1 MVVTVVAVMV
11 VVGLSTFHMEVT
23 VVVELLTFHTKV
35 VVPLGGGGGGG
46 GRLSTIIIQGVMVVA
61 TRTS

>member
-1 MVVTVVAVMV
+1 MVTVVAVMV

-35 VVPLGGGGGGG
+35 VVPLGGGGGG
-46 GRLSTIIIQGVMVVA
+46 RLSTIIIQGVMVVA